1 MAPCRGAWNM
11 LISIYP
17 MAYGEHR
24 EMKAEANMQAS
35 GPFDSPEVIVGR
47 LITLPAAEE
56 LGEIQ
61 ANEVLYE
68 GEVYSFRLLRADGA
82 FELKKAW

>member
-1 MAPCRGAWNM
+1 M

-17 MAYGEHR
+17 MAGGEHR
-24 EMKAEANMQAS
+24 EVKASADVAAS
-35 GPFDSPEVIVGR
+35 GPFDSPESIAGR
-47 LITLPAAEE
+47 LVNPPPSGE
-56 LGEIQ
+56 LREFE

-68 GEVYSFRLLRADGA
+68 GEIYRFRMLATDGA